1 MAKYADKDASSWL
14 IAIVTARK
22 DKQDFLDVTELIT
35 GNLDNLQRAMQL
47 QLSLQLPTKAD
58 FHHPFDMEA
67 AAAKVLELS
76 GEQDVTAGLRKLSR
90 SNKQADMYRPR
101 RTCTHVLGL
110 PQDTFVYIVPVS
122 SLVTSCM
129 CNITTCPFCHRE
141 LHFLSVGLHGYS
153 PVQHFPV

>member
-47 QLSLQLPTKAD
+47 QLSIQLPTKAD

-90 SNKQADMYRPR
+90 SNKQADRQAVADLLGGGSPGSGSMA
-101 RTCTHVLGL
+101 VLDAL
-110 PQDTFVYIVPVS
+110 AHSED
-122 SLVTSCM
+122 LLK
-129 CNITTCPFCHRE
+129 NIGDKVDAVHEDIRAMHLDLRQMVCA
-141 LHFLSVGLHGYS
+141 
-153 PVQHFPV
+153 